1 MTSPPGKPVSPV
13 VTVVL
18 PTFNREALLPRA
30 LDSVIAQT
38 YDNWEIVVVDD
49 GSTDGTAGVLD
60 RYAGMLSEESL
71 VKSEERKKNVET
83 SKRQNIETG
92 ALHSSLFTLHSSDRL
107 VVIRQE
113 NRGSSSARNVGID
126 AARGRFIAFLDSDD
140 EFAPTKLQR
149 QVELFERRPEL
160 GFVYSDYA
168 YVDLDGARYESAFS
182 TIHRSARRISYGP
195 IGPGL
200 RVCSDDLFGHLIRR
214 YFIATI
220 VGMVRRDVL
229 GRTIRF
235 ADGQSYAEEWLF
247 FLHVVRRCRAGFV
260 DEPLS
265 VHHHTMG
272 SLARTDANRNT
283 VRYRNLLAAMS
294 EAFDDL
300 SAEQRSIIRSNL
312 ADTYRQLGYDAYRAR
327 EFGEARINF
336 AKSFRQRAN
345 LQALLGLG
353 DSVIHA
359 IAANLTG
366 KRADR
371 GCDRADSRMKPTALE
386 PGGRFVA

>member
-1 MTSPPGKPVSPV
+1 MMSPL

-18 PTFNREALLPRA
+18 PTYDREALLPRA

-38 YDNWEIVVVDD
+38 YENWEIVVVDD
-49 GSTDGTAGVLD
+49 GSTDGTAGVLESYRD
-60 RYAGMLSEESL
+60 RQAGLIGRL
-71 VKSEERKKNVET
+71 
-83 SKRQNIETG
+83 G
-92 ALHSSLFTLHSSDRL
+92 DRL
-107 VVIRQE
+107 TVIRQE
-113 NRGSSSARNVGID
+113 NRGSSCARNAGID

-140 EFAPTKLQR
+140 EFAPTKLER

-168 YVDLDGARYESAFS
+168 YVDLDGARHDSAFA
-182 TIHRSARRISYGP
+182 TIHKAARRTSYGV

-200 RVCSDDLFGHLIRR
+200 RVCGGDLFGHLIRR

-229 GRTIRF
+229 GRSIRF
-235 ADGQSYAEEWLF
+235 DQGQSYAEEWLF

-265 VHHHTMG
+265 IHHHTAG
-272 SLARTDANRNT
+272 SLARTDAHRNT

-294 EAFDDL
+294 EVFDDL
-300 SAEQRSIIRSNL
+300 STEQRGIIRSNL
-312 ADTYRQLGYDAYRAR
+312 SDTYRQLAYDAHRAQD
-327 EFGEARINF
+327 FGEARVNF
-336 AKSFRQRAN
+336 AKSLRQRAT

-353 DSVIHA
+353 DSVVR
-359 IAANLTG
+359 AAAAGLMG
-366 KRADR
+366 RRSDR
-371 GCDRADSRMKPTALE
+371 RRDRADSHLKPTALE
-386 PGGRFVA
+386 TSGRLAS

>member
-1 MTSPPGKPVSPV
+1 MTRPL

-38 YDNWEIVVVDD
+38 YDNWESVVVDD

-60 RYAGMLSEESL
+60 RYAATISEESI
-71 VKSEERKKNVET
+71 VKSEER
-83 SKRQNIETG
+83 G
-92 ALHSSLFTLHSSDRL
+92 ASAPFAGRIGDRF

-113 NRGSSSARNVGID
+113 NRGSSSARNVGIE

-140 EFAPTKLQR
+140 EFSPTKLQR

-168 YVDLDGARYESAFS
+168 YVDLDGARHESAFS
-182 TIHRSARRISYGP
+182 TIHQTARRISYGA

-235 ADGQSYAEEWLF
+235 AQGQSYAEEWLF

-260 DEPLS
+260 DESLS
-265 VHHHTMG
+265 VHHHTKG
-272 SLARTDANRNT
+272 SLARTDAHRNT

-300 SAEQRSIIRSNL
+300 PAESRGIIRSNL
-312 ADTYRQLGYDAYRAR
+312 AGTYRQLGYDAYRAR
-327 EFGEARINF
+327 KFGEARVNF
-336 AKSFRQRAN
+336 AKSFRQRAT

-353 DSVIHA
+353 DSVLRA
-359 IAANLTG
+359 VAAGLIG

-371 GCDRADSRMKPTALE
+371 ERDRADSSMTPTALE
-386 PGGRFVA
+386 TGGRFIG

>member
-1 MTSPPGKPVSPV
+1 MTRPL

-49 GSTDGTAGVLD
+49 GSTDGTAEVLD
-60 RYAGMLSEESL
+60 RYAALVSEEST
-71 VKSEERKKNVET
+71 VKNEERRA
-83 SKRQNIETG
+83 S
-92 ALHSSLFTLHSSDRL
+92 APSSDRVADRL
-107 VVIRQE
+107 RVIRQE
-113 NRGSSSARNVGID
+113 NRGSSRARNVGID

-140 EFAPTKLQR
+140 EFAPTKLER

-168 YVDLDGARYESAFS
+168 YVDLDGARHESAFS
-182 TIHRSARRISYGP
+182 TIHQTARRISYGA

-229 GRTIRF
+229 GQTIRF
-235 ADGQSYAEEWLF
+235 AQGQSYAEEWLF
-247 FLHVVRRCRAGFV
+247 FLHLVRRCRAGFV

-265 VHHHTMG
+265 VHYHTKG
-272 SLARTDANRNT
+272 SLARTDAHRNT
-283 VRYRNLLAAMS
+283 VRYRNLLTAMS

-300 SAEQRSIIRSNL
+300 SAESRGIIRSNL

-327 EFGEARINF
+327 EFGEARVNF
-336 AKSFRQRAN
+336 AKSFRQRAT

-353 DSVIHA
+353 DSVLR
-359 IAANLTG
+359 AAAASLMG
-366 KRADR
+366 KP
-371 GCDRADSRMKPTALE
+371 ADSRMKPTALE
-386 PGGRFVA
+386 TSGRFIA

>member
-1 MTSPPGKPVSPV
+1 MTRPL

-49 GSTDGTAGVLD
+49 GSTDGTAEVLD
-60 RYAGMLSEESL
+60 RYAALVSEESI
-71 VKSEERKKNVET
+71 VKSEER
-83 SKRQNIETG
+83 G
-92 ALHSSLFTLHSSDRL
+92 ASAPFAGRIGDRL

-113 NRGSSSARNVGID
+113 NRGSSSARNVGIES
-126 AARGRFIAFLDSDD
+126 ARGRFIAFLDSDD
-140 EFAPTKLQR
+140 EFAPTKLER

-168 YVDLDGARYESAFS
+168 YVDLDGARHESAFS
-182 TIHRSARRISYGP
+182 SIHQTARRISYGA

-235 ADGQSYAEEWLF
+235 AQGQSYAEEWLF

-265 VHHHTMG
+265 VHHHTKG
-272 SLARTDANRNT
+272 SLARTDAHRNT
-283 VRYRNLLAAMS
+283 VRYHNLLAAMS

-300 SAEQRSIIRSNL
+300 SPESRGIIRSNL

-327 EFGEARINF
+327 EFGEARVNF
-336 AKSFRQRAN
+336 AKSFRQRAT
-345 LQALLGLG
+345 LQALMGLG
-353 DSVIHA
+353 DSVLR
-359 IAANLTG
+359 AAAASLMG
-366 KRADR
+366 KP
-371 GCDRADSRMKPTALE
+371 ADSRMKPTALE
-386 PGGRFVA
+386 TGGRFIA